1 MSPKLMECEAQ
12 ALQLPLAKRAELAEH
27 LIASLD
33 NIDEVQN
40 EQLWINEADRRYN
53 EYKKGNMSAR
63 CAEDVLRDARARIK

>member
-1 MSPKLMECEAQ
+1 MSPELMECEAQ

-33 NIDEVQN
+33 EMDEVQN
-40 EQLWINEADRRYN
+40 EQLWLNEADRRYS
-53 EYKKGNMSAR
+53 EYKNGNISAR